1 MEQLELNSSS
11 SEQLSTNRPFSQC
24 RRKDDTHTH
33 NGEKKCK
40 NIQVGTQS
48 REKEEAG
55 HCLDIVLLNCNST
68 TSPAGKGHT
77 IYNSAADAFVRVP
90 VDKETG
96 ENSVLVVIAR

>member
-1 MEQLELNSSS
+1 M
-11 SEQLSTNRPFSQC
+11 
-24 RRKDDTHTH
+24 THTH

-40 NIQVGTQS
+40 NIQVRTQS